1 MAYSNILP
9 DPSNPVKDSGK
20 ADTLG
25 TNSAP
30 GFASMSISSESKTIS
45 NRTNSGRFI
54 SVSSGG
60 HKWSFS
66 MTYNPLTREDFEPV
80 FNFLLQQKGK
90 LSPFFVSL
98 PQNKLPRNAT
108 FANTVSPSPGL
119 NKTMKTFGEPVQR
132 SELVKGKEYKITN
145 TGSNASSYWQAAG
158 AVTGSLNEVFIAKGT
173 APTTGGGRAAET
185 YKDAGK
191 DNLQI
196 TFQNYA
202 VATHGVPKP
211 GDFFTVSDNGDT
223 LHTKLYKVTRVETP
237 SDYEV
242 ALVDPN
248 SNSNPSYT
256 TSSSEAIRI
265 HFTPGLQRKLYVD
278 ASLNFYDPKPRVFLS
293 DDVQEYSLNN
303 ENLYSFSL
311 KLEEAQK

>member
-119 NKTMKTFGEPVQR
+119 NKTFVNYGEPVAR
-132 SELVKGKEYKITN
+132 ENLVKGKEYKITN
-145 TGSNASSYWQAAG
+145 LGLNNGNWTAVGASANP
-158 AVTGSLNEVFIAKGT
+158 SLNEVFIATGT
-173 APTTGGGRAAET
+173 STSSGGSVAAET
-185 YKDAGK
+185 YKEAGK

-196 TFQNYA
+196 TFQNYTVSTQGA
-202 VATHGVPKP
+202 PKP
-211 GDFFTVSDNGDT
+211 GDFFTVTDDNDT

-237 SDYEV
+237 SDSEV
-242 ALVDPN
+242 ALVA
-248 SNSNPSYT
+248 PSSI
-256 TSSSEAIRI
+256 SSPAFSGSTENVRI
-265 HFTPGLQRKLYVD
+265 HFTPGLQRKLYTG
-278 ASLNFYDPKPRVFLS
+278 SSINFYDPKPRVFLS